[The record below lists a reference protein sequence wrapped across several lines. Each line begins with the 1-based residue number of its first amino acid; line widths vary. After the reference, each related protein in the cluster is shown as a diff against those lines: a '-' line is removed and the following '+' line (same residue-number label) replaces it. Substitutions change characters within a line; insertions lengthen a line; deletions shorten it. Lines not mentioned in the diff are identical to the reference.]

1 MKKRLPLVA
10 GLLVVFF
17 ASLGPTFVEASAA
30 TTSTITNA
38 VASSAAVPG
47 FVNPAF
53 QDLWLKTDLPV
64 ETGKAVRSFLWGPAV
79 QAAQGQFAEFYDNSP
94 NNYRLV
100 QYFDKTRMEV
110 NNRYANPSGD
120 FYVSNGLLVAELIS
134 GYQQEGDTRFRFV
147 GPAEVP
153 IAGDPGEVNPLSP
166 VYASFRN
173 VASTDQSNP
182 LSKAAT
188 NQIGKRTTG
197 TINKAGDVGN
207 DPTKAGIDGTDIVYY
222 DSSFGHNIP
231 RKLWDYLNQVGPTL
245 AADGSTLV
253 QGQKV
258 FNWVSAMGFPIT
270 EPYWTQAMVAGK
282 PTDVL
287 VQAFQRRVLTYTP
300 SNPKEFQVE
309 MGNVGQHYYK
319 WRFPSGPRNYIP
331 PRDVPLQAPHISYG
345 IGAHLYYEDRTQ
357 INNQLKD
364 LGVRWVVQK
373 VSWRDI
379 EVNGQPGVFIWD
391 ELDRVVDSLYSNGIH
406 TILVPKDT
414 PNMYKDNP
422 NSTQLP
428 NDVSAYGRFMAAM
441 AQRYRLKVDAYEIW
455 NEENL
460 SWEVGAPISL
470 QRYVKV
476 LAVGSEAVK
485 ANDPWAFVILGALSP
500 TGVTD
505 ANSIDDVEYLKK
517 LYEYNNGEVL
527 RNHYFDV
534 LGAHPGNQCNPP
546 DNLWPSNPTPA
557 NICSGWKDHQS
568 FYFRRIEGL
577 HQVMADHGDAT
588 RQIWLTEF
596 GWASSKTISPS
607 SNYSYALQV
616 SEQQQADYIK
626 RAFEKA
632 QADYPYMGVMALWNL
647 NFWKPSLRPDS
658 SDVDGSIAYSIFRR
672 DGTKRP
678 AYDVVKALATAV
690 KP

>member
-1 MKKRLPLVA
+1 VKKRLPLVA

-17 ASLGPTFVEASAA
+17 ASLGPTLEEASAA
-30 TTSTITNA
+30 PTSTISTSI
-38 VASSAAVPG
+38 VASSTVPG

-53 QDLWLKTDLPV
+53 QNLWIKTDLPV

-79 QAAQGQFAEFYDNSP
+79 QSAQGQFAEFYDNSP

-100 QYFDKTRMEV
+100 QYFDKTRMEI

-120 FYVSNGLLVAELIS
+120 FYVSNGLLVVELIS
-134 GYQQEGDTRFRFV
+134 GFQQDGDSRFRSV
-147 GPAEVP
+147 GSAEVP
-153 IAGDPGEVNPLSP
+153 IAGDPIEVNALSP
-166 VYASFRN
+166 VYGSFRN
-173 VASTDQSNP
+173 VASTDQANP
-182 LSKAAT
+182 LSKKAP
-188 NQIGKRTTG
+188 NQIGSRATG

-207 DPTKAGIDGTDIVYY
+207 DPSKAGIDGTDIVYY
-222 DSSFGHNIP
+222 DESFGHNIP

-245 AADGSTLV
+245 APDGSTLV
-253 QGQKV
+253 QGQRV
-258 FNWVSAMGFPIT
+258 FNWISAMGLPIT
-270 EPYWTQAMVAGK
+270 EPYWTQAMVGGVQK
-282 PTDVL
+282 DVL

-309 MGNVGQHYYK
+309 MGNVGQHYFK
-319 WRFPSGPRNYIP
+319 WRFPSGSRNYIP

-379 EVNGQPGVFIWD
+379 EVNGQPGVFIWN
-391 ELDRVVDSLYSNGIH
+391 ELDKVVDSLYSNGIH
-406 TILVPKDT
+406 IILVPKDT
-414 PNMYKDNP
+414 PNMYLD
-422 NSTQLP
+422 SSSALP
-428 NDVSAYGRFMAAM
+428 NNVSAYGRFMAAL
-441 AQRYRLKVDAYEIW
+441 AERYRLKVDAYEIW

-460 SWEVGAPISL
+460 SWEVGSPIIL
-470 QRYVKV
+470 QRYVKL
-476 LAVGSEAVK
+476 LAVGSEGVK
-485 ANDPWAFVILGALSP
+485 SNDPWAFVILGALSP
-500 TGVTD
+500 TGVND
-505 ANSIDDVEYLKK
+505 PSFAIDDVEYLKM
-517 LYEYNNGEVL
+517 LYEYNNGEVK
-527 RNHYFDV
+527 RNNYFDV
-534 LGAHPGNQCNPP
+534 VGAHPGSACNPP
-546 DNLWPSNPTPA
+546 DTLFPSNVAPLSTC
-557 NICSGWKDHQS
+557 NGWNNHPS
-568 FYFRRIEGL
+568 HYFRRIEGL
-577 HQVMADHGDAT
+577 RQVMVDHSDAA

-596 GWASSKTISPS
+596 GWATSKSFPPN
-607 SNYSYALQV
+607 SNYAYALQV

-626 RAFEKA
+626 RAFEKT

-658 SDVDGSIAYSIFRR
+658 NDVDGAIAFSIFRR